1 MRKLVLGVVN
11 YETREHSELTVT
23 LEEHHDDGYVN
34 SIRDSFNN
42 QMQFIATWKIVNE
55 HNRTSNS

>member
-11 YETREHSELTVT
+11 YKTREHSELSVT
-23 LEEHHDDGYVN
+23 LEEHHDDDYVN

-42 QMQFIATWKIVNE
+42 QMQFIATWKIINE